1 MLLHRT
7 NSRRKSTPGV
17 RCIRAHHL
25 PQSGN
30 DGYDQNDFRCIR
42 VRTYLSDHFVRT
54 GFVIVAHGQ
63 WLAVVGAAGSAE
75 SWSAVAVVSFLAVAG
90 PWLVAV
96 PVSAGS
102 VLGAS
107 PVALASVALLAVP
120 VSEVWL
126 VPALRQA

>member
-25 PQSGN
+25 PQSGH

-42 VRTYLSDHFVRT
+42 VRTYLSDHFART
-54 GFVIVAHGQ
+54 GFVIVAHVP
-63 WLAVVGAAGSAE
+63 WLAVVGAAAADSFPGSAE
-75 SWSAVAVVSFLAVAG
+75 SWSAVAVVSFLAVAD

-102 VLGAS
+102 VLGSS
-107 PVALASVALLAVP
+107 PAALASVA
-120 VSEVWL
+120 
-126 VPALRQA
+126 